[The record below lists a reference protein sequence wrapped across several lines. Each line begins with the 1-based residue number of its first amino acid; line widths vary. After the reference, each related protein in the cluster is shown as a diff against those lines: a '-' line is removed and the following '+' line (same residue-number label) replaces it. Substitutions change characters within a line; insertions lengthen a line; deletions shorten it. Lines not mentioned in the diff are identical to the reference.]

1 MEIMKCSLTV
11 DFRAGVDDA
20 LCVVREAREMH
31 AILLALQLFGML
43 PLLTVINLEGIIV
56 AGYDGK
62 FACIIKI
69 KRRH

>member
-1 MEIMKCSLTV
+1 MKCRCLTV

-43 PLLTVINLEGIIV
+43 PLLAVIYLEGVIV
-56 AGYDGK
+56 AGYDGEL
-62 FACIIKI
+62 ACVVKV